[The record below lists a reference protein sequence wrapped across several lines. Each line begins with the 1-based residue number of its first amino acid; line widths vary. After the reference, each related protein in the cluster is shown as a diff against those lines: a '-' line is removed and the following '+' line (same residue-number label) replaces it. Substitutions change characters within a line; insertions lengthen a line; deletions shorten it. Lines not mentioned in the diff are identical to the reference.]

1 MKQLIAFFI
10 ALIFAAGVSAEQKDS
25 VYSFSI
31 KQAVDYA
38 LNNQKDVVNATID
51 MDISDYK
58 VKETVGTWLPQIT
71 GNVDVKDY
79 EKLPVSLIPGEFL
92 GGEPGTFAP
101 VQFGTR
107 WTATAGFGASQL
119 IFDPSYVVGVK
130 ASKTFR
136 ELSTKNLARTKIE
149 TAVAVTKSYYSV
161 LVLREAKKIL
171 VANEVRLKKLLN
183 DTKALYENGFVEKI
197 DLDRVQV
204 AYNNSV
210 TENENFNLT
219 MELSERTLSFQVG
232 LPSTA
237 KILTTDS
244 LNSEAV
250 KNMVVPAEIADVN
263 KRIEYSIMKSQER
276 LQEYNVKRYKGQY
289 LPSLSLYG
297 NLSTQAQ
304 RTTFNFAETGYR
316 WYPIGFVGATL
327 NLNIFDGLQREKKI
341 AQEKLSL
348 RKIENEMVNF
358 ESAIHL
364 ESSSSRANLINALSS
379 LNVQDKNLELA
390 NSVTNTAKIKYD
402 QGVGSNI
409 EVLDAETSLKAA
421 QVNYFQALYNAILA
435 KIDLDKSLGNFTY

>member
-1 MKQLIAFFI
+1 MKQLIALFT
-10 ALIFAAGVSAEQKDS
+10 ALIFAASVSAQQTDS
-25 VYSFSI
+25 VYTFSI

-38 LNNQKDVVNATID
+38 LENQKDVVNATID
-51 MDISDYK
+51 MEMSDYK
-58 VKETVGTWLPQIT
+58 VKETVGIGLPQIT

-79 EKLPVSLIPGEFL
+79 EKLPVSLIPAEFL

-101 VQFGTR
+101 LQFGTR
-107 WTATAGFGASQL
+107 WTATAGIGATQL
-119 IFDPSYVVGVK
+119 LFDPSYIVGVK

-136 ELSTKNLARTKIE
+136 ELSTKNLARTQIE
-149 TAVAVTKSYYSV
+149 TAVAVTKAYYSV

-171 VANEVRLKKLLN
+171 EANEVRLKKLLN

-197 DLDRVQV
+197 DYERVQV
-204 AYNNSV
+204 AYNNIV
-210 TENENFNLT
+210 TENENFLLT
-219 MELSERTLSFQVG
+219 MALSEKTLVFQVG
-232 LPSTA
+232 MPSTA
-237 KILTTDS
+237 KIVISDS

-250 KNMVVPAEIADVN
+250 KNMIVPDEIADVS

-304 RTTFNFAETGYR
+304 RTTFSFAETGYS
-316 WYPIGFVGATL
+316 WYPIGYIGGTL
-327 NLNIFDGLQREKKI
+327 SLNIFDGLQRERKI
-341 AQEKLSL
+341 SQEKLAL
-348 RKIENEMVNF
+348 RKINNDMVNF
-358 ESAIHL
+358 ESAIRL
-364 ESSSSRANLINALSS
+364 ESSSNHANLVKALSS

-409 EVLDAETSLKAA
+409 EVLDAETSLKEA
-421 QVNYFQALYNAILA
+421 QVNYFQALYNAVLA
-435 KIDLDKSLGNFTY
+435 KIDLDKSLGNFKY